1 MRISDFT
8 ARIAAA
14 GLLAA
19 LSALPAASAYAQAK
33 WDMPTPYSPT
43 SFHTEN
49 IKQFIADVEK
59 ASGDKLKIAVHP
71 GGSLLPGAQIKRA
84 VQAGQ
89 VPIGEILISNLAN
102 EDPIFGIDTIPFVA
116 ASYADARK
124 LWEASR
130 TITTERL
137 ARQGILLLYAVPWP
151 PQELYTNKPIN
162 SVADLKGL
170 KFRAYNVAT
179 ARLAE
184 LAGMQPVKIEL
195 ADLPQAMIT
204 GGIQAHITSSS
215 GGCDSKAWESTKI
228 VYDTQGWV
236 PKNMV
241 FANQKAF
248 AGLDKNIQNAM
259 VSAASSA
266 EARGWKMSEEGNK
279 QCLELLA
286 SRGMQVIKP
295 SPQLMSELRK
305 FGDTMASEWLKDA
318 GPDGKATLDAF
329 RK

>member
-1 MRISDFT
+1 MQFKYFG
-8 ARIAAA
+8 IA
-14 GLLAA
+14 LFAA
-19 LSALPAASAYAQAK
+19 LASSAFAQTK
-33 WDMPTPYSPT
+33 WDMPTAYSPA

-49 IKQFIADVEK
+49 IRQFIAEVEK
-59 ASGDKLKIAVHP
+59 ASGEKLKISVHP

-89 VPIGEILISNLAN
+89 VPIGEVLISNLAN

-116 ASYADARK
+116 SSYPDARK
-124 LWEASR
+124 LWDSSR
-130 TITTERL
+130 KVTTERL
-137 ARQGILLLYAVPWP
+137 AKQGIVLLYAVPWP
-151 PQELYTNKPIN
+151 PQELYTNKQIN

-179 ARLAE
+179 SRLAE

-215 GGCDSKAWESTKI
+215 GGCDSKAWETTKF

-248 AGLDKNIQNAM
+248 AGLDKNTQDAM
-259 VSAASSA
+259 LKAAASA
-266 EARGWKMSEEGNK
+266 ETRGWKMSEEGNK
-279 QCLELLA
+279 LCLELLA
-286 SRGMQVIKP
+286 SRGMQVVKP
-295 SPQLMSELRK
+295 GGQLMSELRK
-305 FGDTMASEWLKDA
+305 FGDTMAAEWLKDA
-318 GPDGKATLDAF
+318 GPDGKAILDAF

>member
-1 MRISDFT
+1 MHLSKLC
-8 ARIAAA
+8 IAFSA
-14 GLLAA
+14 LLA
-19 LSALPAASAYAQAK
+19 SAAFAQTK
-33 WDMPTPYSPT
+33 WDMPTAYSAT

-49 IKQFIADVEK
+49 IKQFIAEVEK
-59 ASGDKLKIAVHP
+59 AGGDKLKINVHP

-116 ASYADARK
+116 TSYPEAKK

-130 TITTERL
+130 KVTMDRL
-137 ARQGILLLYAVPWP
+137 AKQGIVLLYAVPWP
-151 PQELYTNKPIN
+151 PQELYTNKPVN

-170 KFRAYNVAT
+170 KFRAYNAAT
-179 ARLAE
+179 SRLAQ

-215 GGCDSKAWESTKI
+215 GGCDSKAWETTKF

-236 PKNMV
+236 PKNTV
-241 FANQKAF
+241 FVNQKAF
-248 AGLDKNIQNAM
+248 AGLDKSLQNAM
-259 VSAASSA
+259 VKAAANA
-266 EARGWKMSEEGNK
+266 ETRGWKMSEEGNK

-286 SRGMQVIKP
+286 SRGMQVVKP

-305 FGDTMASEWLKDA
+305 FGDTMAAEWLKDA
-318 GPDGKATLDAF
+318 GPDG
-329 RK
+329 